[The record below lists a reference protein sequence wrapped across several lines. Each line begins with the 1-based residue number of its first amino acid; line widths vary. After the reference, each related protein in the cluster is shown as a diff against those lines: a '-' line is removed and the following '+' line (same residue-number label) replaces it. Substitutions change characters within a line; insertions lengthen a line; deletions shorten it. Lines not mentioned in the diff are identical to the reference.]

1 MTEEKERNG
10 QNIQTGTSHQ
20 KTCHIR
26 MAGERE
32 GCSASSSPGKR
43 GPEAEGR
50 RRDPGACRLCSALEE
65 SPEQAVWRAG
75 RGKQEVG
82 LARAPGAVGLGT
94 VAGFCSCVVGSDSH
108 RWGLLTDCVLKE
120 TSPERPKCLARMAGG
135 DVSEVGRLE
144 RE

>member
-1 MTEEKERNG
+1 MGKTFKQARHTRRHVTSEWPVNG
-10 QNIQTGTSHQ
+10 KDAQLHRRLGNADQRPKAVAGTLEP
-20 KTCHIR
+20 
-26 MAGERE
+26 AG
-32 GCSASSSPGKR
+32 
-43 GPEAEGR
+43 
-50 RRDPGACRLCSALEE
+50 LCSALEE

-75 RGKQEVG
+75 RGRQEAG

-108 RWGLLTDCVLKE
+108 RWGLLTDCVLEE